1 MKPAMPDPKRD
12 LKGATPETPWICILA
27 FVSFLPIFVWASP
40 PLQEAAPDL
49 FGKAT
54 AIDVDLLKVN
64 GYIVQ
69 LRGVKA
75 VTYKRKPE
83 ELEPISYLQVMLY
96 REPVRC
102 EGLKKYSAF
111 GKVWFLGTCY
121 QVGKRTEL
129 ELNRWIVA
137 NGFAR
142 SFGNDDYL
150 EEEKLAKE
158 LGLGMW
164 KRRAGS
170 RPFHRSPR
178 AEHSDSDR
186 PLRMGEGDCIHP

>member
-1 MKPAMPDPKRD
+1 MRLAMPDPKRD
-12 LKGATPETPWICILA
+12 LKGATSRALWIYVLA
-27 FVSFLPIFVWASP
+27 LVYFLPIFVWASP
-40 PLQEAAPDL
+40 PLQETAPDI

-54 AIDVDLLKVN
+54 AIDLDLLKVN

-102 EGLKKYSAF
+102 EGLKKYNAL
-111 GKVWFLGTCY
+111 GKEWFLGTCY
-121 QVGKRTEL
+121 LVGNRTEL

-137 NGFAR
+137 NGIAK
-142 SFGNDDYL
+142 SFGIDDYL
-150 EEEKLAKE
+150 EEEKHAKE

-170 RPFHRSPR
+170 RPFHRSPQ

-186 PLRMGEGDCIHP
+186 PLRMGEGDCMHP